1 MSTQRIGKIAMAL
14 VVGRLILGVAAPGRS
29 QPGVSVQLF
38 QFRPGQLEVKA
49 GTRLAFTNQDD
60 IGHTVTSGTPEQ
72 PDGRFDVRLDGKG
85 AAATVELR
93 APGIYP
99 YFCRRHQSMRG
110 EIRVK

>member
-1 MSTQRIGKIAMAL
+1 MSTHRIGKMAMAL
-14 VVGRLILGVAAPGRS
+14 VAGALILGVAGPGRS
-29 QPGVSVQLF
+29 QSGVSVQLF

-60 IGHTVTSGTPEQ
+60 IAHTVTSGSPEQ
-72 PDGRFDVRLDGKG
+72 PDGRFDVRLEGKG
-85 AAATVELR
+85 AAASVDLG
-93 APGIYP
+93 APGAYP

>member
-1 MSTQRIGKIAMAL
+1 MSAHRIGEMAMAL
-14 VVGRLILGVAAPGRS
+14 VIGGLILGAAGPGRS
-29 QPGVSVQLF
+29 QSGVSVQLF

-60 IGHTVTSGTPEQ
+60 IAHTVTSGTPEQ
-72 PDGRFDVRLDGKG
+72 PDGHFDVRLEGKG
-85 AAATVELR
+85 AAASVDLG
-93 APGIYP
+93 APGVYP

>member
-1 MSTQRIGKIAMAL
+1 MAMAL
-14 VVGRLILGVAAPGRS
+14 VVGGLVLGVAAPGRS
-29 QPGVSVQLF
+29 QSGVSVQLF

-60 IGHTVTSGTPEQ
+60 IAHTVTSGTPEQ
-72 PDGRFDVRLDGKG
+72 PDGRFDVRLEGKG
-85 AAATVELR
+85 VAATVDLG
-93 APGIYP
+93 APGVYL

>member
-1 MSTQRIGKIAMAL
+1 MSAHRVGKTAMAL
-14 VVGRLILGVAAPGRS
+14 ALGGLILGPAAPGRS

-38 QFRPGQLEVKA
+38 QFKPGQLKVKA

-72 PDGRFDVRLDGKG
+72 PDGRFDVRLDGQG
-85 AAATVELR
+85 AAVTVELR
-93 APGIYP
+93 EPGVYP